1 MSESDIRQRLAAIMA
16 ADVAGYS
23 RLMNSDEPGTVAA
36 LDRARAVFR
45 ASVDANQGRV
55 IDMAGDS
62 VLAIFETASGAVGSA
77 LAIQRQLADSSADVA
92 ENTRMRFRIGIH
104 LGDVFEKAD
113 GTIYGDGVNIAAR
126 LESLAEPGGVAVSD
140 AVQCAIRKRLTAT
153 FDDLGEQTVK
163 NIAEPVRAYRVY
175 DAVRTGSAPAAPT
188 PVAPGRDAALAAP
201 RDRADKPSIA
211 VLPFNN
217 MSGDAEQEFF
227 ADGITEDIITELS
240 RFRQLRICLL
250 YTSPSPRDS

>member
-1 MSESDIRQRLAAIMA
+1 MSESDIRQRLAAILA

-45 ASVDANQGRV
+45 ASIDANQGRV

-153 FDDLGEQTVK
+153 FDDLGEQQVK

-175 DAVRTGSAPAAPT
+175 DAVRSGSAP
-188 PVAPGRDAALAAP
+188 VR
-201 RDRADKPSIA
+201 RCS
-211 VLPFNN
+211 
-217 MSGDAEQEFF
+217 
-227 ADGITEDIITELS
+227 
-240 RFRQLRICLL
+240 
-250 YTSPSPRDS
+250 